1 LSVADEQ
8 RRLPNHGKIMHIL
21 IAALHRP
28 TKPTGVCRHAAN
40 LAQCLAE
47 SDRVTRVTLVVGV
60 WQKSYF
66 ETFFHSEKINLVSV
80 DIKNSSSVRNIWF
93 LFGLPKLANHFKPDI
108 VHLSFPIPFL
118 RSLFK
123 SSVVTTIHD
132 LYPYEFPENFGFP
145 NSIFNRLF
153 LKQCISNSQGL
164 TCVSEITKKQL
175 KFYFPGC
182 DSRKAVN
189 SIYNYV
195 DFSQI
200 TPKIP
205 QAIGSLTAEPFFLC
219 VAQHRKNKNLD
230 LVIHAYNLLRK
241 EKQISDSTQLILVGS
256 PGPETGNL
264 ERQINELFLQKY
276 VHFLSSINDSEL
288 CWLYQNCQ
296 LLVIAS
302 STEGF
307 CLPLAEALTFSC
319 KIVCSD
325 IPILREIG
333 SSDCTYFDLQK
344 EPITNMAK
352 AITLAKKQPLLIK
365 NSNHDRFTKSTIGSQ
380 YLEFYSTII

>member
-1 LSVADEQ
+1 LSLTEKTLVK
-8 RRLPNHGKIMHIL
+8 LWGNMHIL

-28 TKPTGVCRHAAN
+28 TKPTGVCRHATN

-47 SDRVTRVTLVVGV
+47 SDLVTQVTLVVGV

-66 ETFFHSEKINLVSV
+66 ETFFHSEKVNLVSV
-80 DIKNSSSVRNIWF
+80 DIKNSSSVRNMWF

-123 SSVVTTIHD
+123 SPVVTTIHD
-132 LYPYEFPENFGFP
+132 LYPYEFSENFGFP

-153 LKQCISNSQGL
+153 LKQCIHNSQGL

-175 KFYFPGC
+175 NFYFPKL
-182 DSRKAVN
+182 DRRKSVN

-195 DFSQI
+195 DFSRI
-200 TPKIP
+200 NPSVPKTIDC
-205 QAIGSLTAEPFFLC
+205 LTTEPFLLC

-230 LVIHAYNLLRK
+230 LVIQAYNLLCK
-241 EKQISDSTQLILVGS
+241 EKQITDSTQLILVGS
-256 PGPETGNL
+256 TGPETENL
-264 ERQINELFLQKY
+264 ERQIKELFLEKK
-276 VHFLSSINDSEL
+276 VHFLASINDSEL
-288 CWLYQNCQ
+288 GWLYQNCQ
-296 LLVIAS
+296 LLIIAS

-307 CLPLAEALTFSC
+307 CLPLAEALSFSC
-319 KIVCSD
+319 KVVCSD

-333 SSDCTYFDLQK
+333 SSDCTYFELQK
-344 EPITNMAK
+344 DSITNIAK
-352 AITLAKKQPLLIK
+352 AITIAKEKTLVTK
-365 NSNHDRFTKSTIGSQ
+365 NYNGERFKKSTVSSQ
-380 YLEFYSTII
+380 YLKFYSRII